1 MKPFL
6 FDRHS
11 VPIVIFGVV
20 VAIVCLGS
28 TWYINRLQA
37 DLARAVRRDA
47 AGMEASVDLQVQLR
61 HLRVHTLVLVA
72 EPTDDRWEVVR
83 ADMARVDV
91 AIQELKHVVTGS
103 PDEIQLVNLIQ
114 QDYAIYRQQLDLKH
128 LPPRNGKM
136 SDLARWSDSHHMSD
150 LLAPCR
156 ELADRHQRR
165 MNEGLAEAEAQS
177 VWAGRLLLGL
187 GAIGVLA
194 GLLSGYATA
203 RGLSQRVAQLSVRV
217 RAVQAQLDQDIGEMT
232 VERAGSLADLDEQL
246 HHVVT
251 QVQDVCQR
259 LQEQERDL
267 LRAEQLAAVGQLAAA
282 VAHEIR
288 NPLTG
293 VKLLLQA
300 ASCSQNPTPLTVD
313 RMTILLQ
320 EVARIERTVQGLMNF
335 ARTPPL
341 HRVESDLRDIMK
353 QAVEATRSR
362 AEIKSVTIRSDIPAE
377 PVVGSVDRD
386 QIHSLVTNLLVNAI
400 DATQSGGDI
409 ELRLSRDNQQAT
421 VEVLDTGPGI
431 APTVAARLFTPFT
444 TTKPT
449 GTGLGLTVARRV
461 AQDHHGT
468 LTAMN
473 RTDGGAAFVLTL
485 PLVPMHTTTPH
496 EEPHGQTARH

>member
-11 VPIVIFGVV
+11 VPIVVFGVL

-47 AGMEASVDLQVQLR
+47 AGTEAAVDLQVQLR

-72 EPTDDRWEVVR
+72 EPTDDRWAVVR
-83 ADMARVDV
+83 ADMARVDT
-91 AIQELKHVVTGS
+91 AIQELQHVVRGS
-103 PDEIQLVNLIQ
+103 PEEIQLVKVIQ
-114 QDYAIYRQQLDLKH
+114 RDYADYRQQLDLKH
-128 LPPRNGKM
+128 LPKQNGTMADVAK
-136 SDLARWSDSHHMSD
+136 WSDSHHMSD

-187 GAIGVLA
+187 GSLGVLA

-246 HHVVT
+246 HHVVA
-251 QVQDVCQR
+251 QVKEVCQR

-300 ASCSQNPTPLTVD
+300 ASCSKNPTPLTVD
-313 RMTILLQ
+313 RMEILLQ

-341 HRVESDLRDIMK
+341 HCIESDLRTIVHH
-353 QAVEATRSR
+353 AVEATRSR
-362 AEIKSVTIRSDIPAE
+362 AEIKSITMRVDTPAE
-377 PVVGSVDRD
+377 PVMGSVDRD
-386 QIHSLVTNLLVNAI
+386 QMHSLITNLIVNAI
-400 DATQSGGDI
+400 DATQPGGDI
-409 ELRLSRDNQQAT
+409 QLHLCRHDQQAT
-421 VEVLDTGPGI
+421 IEVLDTGPGI
-431 APTVAARLFTPFT
+431 APTVVPRLFTPFT

-461 AQDHHGT
+461 AQDHQGT
-468 LTAMN
+468 LTATN
-473 RTDGGAAFVLTL
+473 RPSGGAAFVLTL
-485 PLVPMHTTTPH
+485 PLVSTHLAPTS
-496 EEPHGQTARH
+496 EEPHGQTPRH